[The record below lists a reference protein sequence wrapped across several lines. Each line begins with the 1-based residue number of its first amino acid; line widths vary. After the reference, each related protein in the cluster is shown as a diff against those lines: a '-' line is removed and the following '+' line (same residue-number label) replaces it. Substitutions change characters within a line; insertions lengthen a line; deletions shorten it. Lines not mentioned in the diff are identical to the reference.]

1 MSKIWT
7 PGAGASGF
15 DPRSIRRE
23 LDEYLLRCE
32 RELIGIRR
40 DLHAHPEVAFKE
52 FRTTQIIVDFLSA
65 IGLRPWVLPNGTGV
79 ICDIRGGD
87 GPMIALRAD
96 IDALAQ
102 KDTKLVSYRSTTVE
116 DAAHNC
122 GHDVHTVMLLGAA
135 RFLAMLAEAG
145 LLRGTVRLIFQ
156 PAEEL
161 PGGARN
167 VIAAGA
173 LDGVR
178 RIFALHCD
186 PAQEVGF
193 LGLRTGAI
201 TASYDKIRVNV
212 TGAGGHTARP
222 HLTSDLITA
231 MGAIQVGLPAVLG
244 REIDSRSAHV
254 LAWGHVEAGSA
265 ANAIPT
271 QGLLEGTLRCLDPEA
286 RRFALAEL
294 PRLLGHLAGLYNVG
308 AEMESSIDL
317 PPTINE
323 ATSVEILRYAGGVAL
338 GEDKIAP
345 TGQSIGGEDF
355 SLYLELVDGALGRYG
370 VRKPGTPKYDLH
382 QGGFDVDE
390 SCIARGVDLEV
401 HMALTALDHAWS
413 EA

>member
-1 MSKIWT
+1 MSEFWT
-7 PGAGASGF
+7 PGANASGI
-15 DPRSIRRE
+15 DPGSLRLRF
-23 LDEYLLRCE
+23 DEYLSRCE

-40 DLHAHPEVAFKE
+40 DLHAHPEVAFE
-52 FRTTQIIVDFLSA
+52 EYRTTGTIVAFLTA
-65 IGLRPWVLPNGTGV
+65 IGLRPRVLPSGTGV

-87 GPMIALRAD
+87 GPMVALRAD
-96 IDALAQ
+96 IDALSQ
-102 KDTKLVSYRSTTVE
+102 HDTKDVFYRSTVE
-116 DAAHNC
+116 GAAHNC
-122 GHDVHTVMLLGAA
+122 GHDVHTTMLLGAA

-145 LLRGTVRLIFQ
+145 LLHGTVRLIFQ

-167 VIAAGA
+167 VIADGG
-173 LDGVR
+173 LDGVE

-201 TASYDKIRVNV
+201 TASYDKIRVEV
-212 TGAGGHTARP
+212 TGPGGHTARP
-222 HLTSDLITA
+222 HLTADLITA
-231 MGAIQVGLPAVLG
+231 MGAIQTGLPAVLSRG
-244 REIDSRSAHV
+244 IDSRSAHV
-254 LAWGHVEAGSA
+254 LAWGRVEAGSA

-271 QGLLEGTLRCLDPEA
+271 EGLLEGTLRCLDPQD

-294 PRLLGHLAGLYNVG
+294 RRLLGHLAGLYKVE
-308 AEMESSIDL
+308 AEMTTSIDL

-323 ATSVEILRYAGGVAL
+323 ATSVEILRYAGGLAL
-338 GEDKIAP
+338 GEDKLNP

-355 SLYLELVDGALGRYG
+355 SLYLELVKGALGRFG

-390 SCIARGVDLEV
+390 SCIALGVRLLV
-401 HMALTALDHAWS
+401 HTALTALARSRS

>member
-7 PGAGASGF
+7 PGANASGF
-15 DPRSIRRE
+15 DPRSIRRG
-23 LDEYLLRCE
+23 LDEYLRRCE
-32 RELIGIRR
+32 AELIEIRR
-40 DLHAHPEVAFKE
+40 DLHAHPEIAFEE
-52 FRTTQIIVDFLSA
+52 FRTTQIIVDFLTA
-65 IGLRPWVLPNGTGV
+65 IGLRPRVLPNGTGV
-79 ICDIRGGD
+79 ICDVRGGD

-96 IDALAQ
+96 IDALPQ
-102 KDTKLVSYRSTTVE
+102 HDTKLVPYRSTVE
-116 DAAHNC
+116 GAAHNC
-122 GHDVHTVMLLGAA
+122 GHDVHTTMLLGTAH
-135 RFLAMLAEAG
+135 FLAMLAETG
-145 LLRGTVRLIFQ
+145 WLRGTVRLIFQ

-161 PGGARN
+161 PGGARS
-167 VIAAGA
+167 VIAAGG

-201 TASYDKIRVNV
+201 TASYDKIRVDV

-222 HLTSDLITA
+222 HLTGDLITA
-231 MGAIQVGLPAVLG
+231 MGAIQVGLPAVLA

-254 LAWGHVEAGSA
+254 LAWGRVQAGSA

-271 QGLLEGTLRCLDPEA
+271 QGLLEGTLRCLDPQD

-294 PRLLGHLAGLYNVG
+294 ERLLGHLAGLYKVG
-308 AEMESSIDL
+308 AELESSIDL

-323 ATSVEILRYAGGVAL
+323 ATSVEILRYAGGLAL
-338 GEDKIAP
+338 GDDKIAP

-355 SLYLELVDGALGRYG
+355 SLYVEQVDGALGRFG

-382 QGGFDVDE
+382 QGGYDVDE
-390 SCIARGVDLEV
+390 DCITLGVDLEV
-401 HMALTALDHAWS
+401 HMALAALDHAWS
-413 EA
+413 EV

>member
-1 MSKIWT
+1 MSRIWT
-7 PGAGASGF
+7 PGANASGF
-15 DPRSIRRE
+15 DPRSIRRG
-23 LDEYLLRCE
+23 LDEYLPRCE
-32 RELIGIRR
+32 QELIGIRR

-87 GPMIALRAD
+87 GPIIALRAD
-96 IDALAQ
+96 IDALPQ
-102 KDTKLVSYRSTTVE
+102 KDTKLVSYRSTVE

-201 TASYDKIRVNV
+201 TASYDKILIRA

-222 HLTSDLITA
+222 HLTGSPIRALAA
-231 MGAIQVGLPAVLG
+231 MVGELSAVLDQRFDARSGHELEWG
-244 REIDSRSAHV
+244 RIQSG
-254 LAWGHVEAGSA
+254 LA
-265 ANAIPT
+265 ANSIPIV
-271 QGLLEGTLRCLDPEA
+271 GELEGTLRCLDPQH
-286 RRFALAEL
+286 RRSALDALPALVGLVAEL
-294 PRLLGHLAGLYNVG
+294 HRVEAELITTLG
-308 AEMESSIDL
+308 L
-317 PPTINE
+317 PPTVNE
-323 ATSVEILRYAGGVAL
+323 ATSVEIFRHAGGLAL
-338 GEDKIAP
+338 GEDKIGP
-345 TGQSIGGEDF
+345 TGQSMGGEDF

>member
-7 PGAGASGF
+7 PGDNAPGF
-15 DPRSIRRE
+15 DPGSLRLRV
-23 LDEYLLRCE
+23 DEYLSRCE
-32 RELIGIRR
+32 QQLIGFRR

-52 FRTTQIIVDFLSA
+52 HRTTTAIVEFLTA
-65 IGLRPWVLPNGTGV
+65 IGLRPWVLPSGTGV

-96 IDALAQ
+96 IDALPQ
-102 KDTKLVSYRSTTVE
+102 HDTKDVPYRSTVPGV
-116 DAAHNC
+116 AHNC
-122 GHDVHTVMLLGAA
+122 GHDVHTTMLLGTA

-156 PAEEL
+156 PGEEY

-167 VIAAGA
+167 VIDAGA
-173 LDGVR
+173 LDGVE

-201 TASYDKIRVNV
+201 TASYDRIRVEV
-212 TGAGGHTARP
+212 TGPGGHTARP
-222 HLTSDLITA
+222 HLTADLITA
-231 MGAIQVGLPAVLG
+231 LAAIATGLPAVLS
-244 REIDSRSAHV
+244 REIDARSAHV
-254 LAWGHVEAGSA
+254 LGWGRVEAGSA

-271 QGLLEGTLRCLDPEA
+271 EGFLEGTLRCLDPQD
-286 RRFALAEL
+286 RRLALAEL
-294 PRLLGHLAGLYNVG
+294 PRLLDHLAGLYKVE
-308 AEMESSIDL
+308 AQLITSINL

-323 ATSVEILRYAGGVAL
+323 ATSVRILRDSGRLAL
-338 GEDKIAP
+338 GEDKINP

-355 SLYLELVDGALGRYG
+355 ALYLELVGGALGRFG
-370 VRKPGTPKYDLH
+370 VRRPGTPKYDLH

-390 SCIARGVDLEV
+390 SCIALGVRLLV
-401 HMALTALDHAWS
+401 HTALTALDRSRS